1 MRDEDIEDETHR
13 HGFFDGDCEWMNRA
27 TRADTRGE
35 SFISTQHDDSVQFS
49 LLRSTT
55 RCL

>member
-1 MRDEDIEDETHR
+1 MRDEDIEGETHR

-27 TRADTRGE
+27 TRADPRGE

-49 LLRSTT
+49 LLR
-55 RCL
+55 